1 MPLRRPRAAPGV
13 IPYTGTRATGKGR
26 RVQDSPKSS
35 VGSGWAAVLVVAAW
49 SIGSAR
55 GDDPPVDGLDVF
67 SATAKEIEHGG
78 PAHLTGVVTFRDDQ
92 PERNRTALVV
102 QRDRAAV
109 WVITPLDDAAADD
122 PRPLADDIVPG
133 SRVRV
138 EGTLDAG
145 SYAPRVLATSVILEE
160 QGPLPAPL
168 TAEES
173 GVFRGAGGAVRTALE
188 GIVQSV
194 RRDKGVYTL
203 AIDADGRRVTVRSAR
218 PPAPGIADQLIDSRV
233 RLNGVAAAI
242 RNSRGQ
248 FLGPVLVIN
257 GFEDVE
263 RLEAPSSSAFDARF
277 VPLDQIARFGSPT
290 LDGHRFQTEGIVSR
304 AVPTRYLYLQDGTVG
319 IRVETG
325 DREVY
330 KPGDRVRVSGFI
342 DMGRQLRGV
351 TGAVTRRVEPGPPP
365 EPLVLEAD
373 AIVKPTAASKRQGPA
388 FPGTDYGGRL
398 VKVAATIADAGSTR
412 DGGVLRLAS
421 GKTILEAILLPE
433 AYEAVARLEP
443 GSEVAVTGVVQYDVA
458 RSHEELVD
466 GRLTPFERF
475 TLVVHSA
482 DDIAVLRAAPWWTPV
497 RLTGALVAVLTVLAA
512 ALAWAWS
519 LRRQV
524 AFQAAAIG
532 KEMRAR
538 REAAVE
544 FQATL
549 RERTRL
555 AANLH
560 DTLLQTLAGI
570 GFQLE
575 ACQMSAERR
584 GGGSSAGE
592 SAEHLDVA
600 RRMVDHAVDDI
611 RGSVWALRSAAV
623 HGQSLTEAIDSAISR
638 VGTGHRARITARAVG
653 EPFDLPNFVTGNL
666 LLIVQEAIFNALR
679 HGDPDTVDVVVS
691 FDAPHATVELSVHDD
706 GAGFTLGHQLG
717 PAEGHFGL
725 QGMRE
730 RAERLGGRLTIE
742 SRPGGG
748 TTVRCHVRCR
758 DYDPDM
764 EHDAHPPVAPPPLS
778 TPA

>member
-1 MPLRRPRAAPGV
+1 MH
-13 IPYTGTRATGKGR
+13 
-26 RVQDSPKSS
+26 DSPTSS
-35 VGSGWAAVLVVAAW
+35 VWTGWAVALLTVAW
-49 SIGSAR
+49 PAAATE
-55 GDDPPVDGLDVF
+55 GDGQAAAGPDGF
-67 SATAKEIEHGG
+67 AAAAKELEQGG
-78 PAHLTGVVTFRDDQ
+78 PTHLTGVVTFRDDQ
-92 PERNRTALVV
+92 PDRNRTSLVV
-102 QRDRAAV
+102 QRDHEAV
-109 WVITPLDDAAADD
+109 WVIAPLDRASTDGPA
-122 PRPLADDIVPG
+122 PLADDIVPG
-133 SRVRV
+133 SRVHV
-138 EGTLDAG
+138 EGILDAG
-145 SYAPRVLATSVILEE
+145 SYAPRVLATRVVLEG
-160 QGPLPAPL
+160 QGPLPPPL

-194 RRDKGVYTL
+194 RRDKGVYAL
-203 AIDADGRRVTVRSAR
+203 IVDADGRRVTVRSAR
-218 PPAPGIADQLIDSRV
+218 PPAAGIAEQLIDSRV
-233 RLNGVAAAI
+233 RLNGVAAAV

-257 GFEDVE
+257 SFDDVE

-304 AVPTRYLYLQDGTVG
+304 AVPTRYLYLQDGSVG
-319 IRVETG
+319 IRVETN

-330 KPGDRVRVSGFI
+330 RPGDRVCVSGFI

-351 TGAVTRRVEPGPPP
+351 TGAVTRRVATGPAP
-365 EPLVLEAD
+365 EPIVLAAD
-373 AIVKPTAASKRQGPA
+373 AIVESATTGQPKGPA
-388 FPGTDYGGRL
+388 PRPIDYGGRL
-398 VKVAATIADAGSTR
+398 VRVAATIADAASTR

-433 AYEAVARLEP
+433 AYDTVARMEP

-475 TLVVHSA
+475 TLVVHAA
-482 DDIAVLRAAPWWTPV
+482 DDIQMLRAAPWWTPV
-497 RLTGALVAVLTVLAA
+497 RLTGALVAVLAVLAA

-575 ACQMSAERR
+575 ACQMSAGRR
-584 GGGSSAGE
+584 GGDGGGDA
-592 SAEHLDVA
+592 AEHLDVA

-638 VGTGHRARITARAVG
+638 VGSGQRARITARAVG

-691 FDAPHATVELSVHDD
+691 FDSPQATVELSVHDD
-706 GAGFTLGHQLG
+706 GAGFVLGQQLG
-717 PAEGHFGL
+717 PADGHFGL

-758 DYDPDM
+758 EYDPDM
-764 EHDAHPPVAPPPLS
+764 EHDAQPPAPPPPLS

>member
-1 MPLRRPRAAPGV
+1 MRTCLNRIV
-13 IPYTGTRATGKGR
+13 
-26 RVQDSPKSS
+26 S
-35 VGSGWAAVLVVAAW
+35 AAW
-49 SIGSAR
+49 ALVAVCGSWLAPTVR
-55 GDDPPVDGLDVF
+55 GDDHPVDGLDVF
-67 SATAKEIEHGG
+67 ASSAKELEFAHTV
-78 PAHLTGVVTFRDDQ
+78 HLTGVVTFRQHQ
-92 PERNRTALVV
+92 PDRERTALVV
-102 QRDRAAV
+102 QRDGAAV
-109 WVITPLDDAAADD
+109 WVVVSHAASEDDAGFEVSTADVD
-122 PRPLADDIVPG
+122 PG
-133 SRVRV
+133 TRVRV
-138 EGTLDAG
+138 EGTLDPG
-145 SYAPRVLATSVILEE
+145 SYAPRVLARSIVPEGRE
-160 QGPLPAPL
+160 PLPAPL
-168 TAEES
+168 NGEES
-173 GVFRGAGGAVRTALE
+173 GLFRGTGVAVRTALE

-194 RRDKGVYTL
+194 RSDRGVWTL
-203 AIDADGRRVTVRSAR
+203 AIDVDGRRVIVRSAR
-218 PPAPGIADQLIDSRV
+218 PPEPGTADRLIDARV
-233 RLNGVAAAI
+233 RLNGVAASI

-257 GFEDVE
+257 GFDDVE
-263 RLEAPSSSAFDARF
+263 RLAAPPSSAFDAPC
-277 VPLDQIARFGSPT
+277 VPLEQIARFGTPT
-290 LDGHRFQTEGIVSR
+290 LDGHRFQTEGTVTR
-304 AVPTRYLYLQDGTVG
+304 AVATRYLYLQDGAVG
-319 IRVETG
+319 IRVETH

-330 KPGDRVRVSGFI
+330 RPGDRVRVAGFI
-342 DMGRQLRGV
+342 DTGRQLRGV
-351 TGAVTRRVEPGPPP
+351 TGALTRRVSTGPPP
-365 EPLVLEAD
+365 QPVVVAAD
-373 AIVKPTAASKRQGPA
+373 AIVEPTGPAGRKAASPRR
-388 FPGTDYGGRL
+388 TDYGGRL

-421 GKTILEAILLPE
+421 GKTILEATLLPE

-443 GSEVAVTGVVQYDVA
+443 GSEIAVTGVVQYDVA
-458 RSHEELVD
+458 KSHEELVD

-475 TLVVHSA
+475 TLVVHEA
-482 DDIAVLRAAPWWTPV
+482 DDIQMLRAAPWWTPV
-497 RLTGALVAVLTVLAA
+497 RLTAALVAVLTVLAA
-512 ALAWAWS
+512 ALTWAWS

-575 ACQMSAERR
+575 ACQMSAERHEADH
-584 GGGSSAGE
+584 AGE

-611 RGSVWALRSAAV
+611 RGSVWALRSVAV

-638 VGTGHRARITARAVG
+638 VGPGYRARITARATG
-653 EPFDLPNFVTGNL
+653 HPFELPNFVTGNL

-679 HGDPDTVDVVVS
+679 HGDPESIDVVVS
-691 FDAPHATVELSVHDD
+691 FDAAHAAVELSIRDD
-706 GAGFTLGHQLG
+706 GAGFTVGEHVG
-717 PAEGHFGL
+717 PADGHFGL

-730 RAERLGGRLTIE
+730 RAERLGGRLTVE
-742 SRPGGG
+742 SRPGSG

-758 DYDPDM
+758 EYDPDM
-764 EHDAHPPVAPPPLS
+764 EHDAQSPAAPSPVS

>member
-1 MPLRRPRAAPGV
+1 
-13 IPYTGTRATGKGR
+13 
-26 RVQDSPKSS
+26 VQNSRKPS
-35 VGSGWAAVLVVAAW
+35 VWSGWAVALVAAAW
-49 SIGSAR
+49 PMVAI
-55 GDDPPVDGLDVF
+55 GDDQPVDGLDVF
-67 SATAKEIEHGG
+67 AASPKELEQGG
-78 PAHLTGVVTFRDDQ
+78 PAHLSGVVTFRDDQ
-92 PERNRTALVV
+92 PERHRTTLVV
-102 QRDRAAV
+102 QRDGAAI
-109 WVITPLDDAAADD
+109 WVIAPLDAASVAGA
-122 PRPLADDIVPG
+122 RPIADDIVPG

-138 EGTLDAG
+138 EGSLDAG
-145 SYAPRVLATSVILEE
+145 SYAPRLLAASIVLEG
-160 QGPLPAPL
+160 QGPLPAPR
-168 TAEES
+168 TAGES

-194 RRDKGVYTL
+194 RRDKGVWTL

-218 PPAPGIADQLIDSRV
+218 PPAAGIADQLIDARV
-233 RLNGVAAAI
+233 RLNGVAASI

-248 FLGPVLVIN
+248 FLGPVLVVN
-257 GFEDVE
+257 GFDDVE
-263 RLEAPSSSAFDARF
+263 RLEAPPSSAFNAPF
-277 VPLDQIARFGSPT
+277 VPLDQIARFGSPS
-290 LDGHRFQTEGIVSR
+290 LDGHRFQTEGVVTR

-330 KPGDRVRVSGFI
+330 QPGDRVRVAGFI

-351 TGAVTRRVEPGPPP
+351 TGAVTRRVATGPPP
-365 EPLVLEAD
+365 EPLVLAAD
-373 AIVKPTAASKRQGPA
+373 AIVEPTAAPERRGPSA
-388 FPGTDYGGRL
+388 RRPDYGGQL
-398 VKVAATIADAGSTR
+398 VRVAATIADAGSTR

-421 GKTILEAILLPE
+421 GNAILEATLLPE
-433 AYEAVARLEP
+433 ASAAVARLEP

-482 DDIAVLRAAPWWTPV
+482 NDIEVLRAAPWWTPV

-524 AFQAAAIG
+524 AYQAAAIG

-584 GGGSSAGE
+584 GGDGPGE
-592 SAEHLDVA
+592 AAEHLDVA

-653 EPFDLPNFVTGNL
+653 EPFELPNFVTGNL

-691 FDAPHATVELSVHDD
+691 FDPPHATVELSVHDD
-706 GAGFTLGHQLG
+706 GAGFTLGGQLG
-717 PAEGHFGL
+717 PADGHFGL

-730 RAERLGGRLTIE
+730 RAERLGGRLTVD

-758 DYDPDM
+758 EYDPDM
-764 EHDAHPPVAPPPLS
+764 EHDAHPPVAPPPVS